1 MTLRQRP
8 KVVMGTAIFNT
19 KPVLI
24 VLPSVGFFFLCS
36 CWKIVVSRIL
46 IIILL
51 YLDRLEDPI
60 ILKYMKVY
68 CGKKSANN

>member
-1 MTLRQRP
+1 M
-8 KVVMGTAIFNT
+8 
-19 KPVLI
+19 
-24 VLPSVGFFFLCS
+24 
-36 CWKIVVSRIL
+36 SRIL